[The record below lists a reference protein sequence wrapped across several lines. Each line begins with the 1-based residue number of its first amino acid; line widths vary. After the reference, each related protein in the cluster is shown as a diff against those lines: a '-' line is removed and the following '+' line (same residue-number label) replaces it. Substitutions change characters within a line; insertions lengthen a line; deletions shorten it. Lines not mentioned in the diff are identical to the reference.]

1 MKLLIEVMY
10 VESVI
15 PYSFDDEKGK
25 KIKGISH
32 TVVIYLAGQRH
43 PLQTKFS
50 TQDGQILQEG
60 KYTGCVINLGTRA
73 DKLVAKIDITGA
85 KLVPETL
92 PGAAQK

>member
-1 MKLLIEVMY
+1 MKLAIEAMY
-10 VESVI
+10 VEAVT
-15 PYSFDDEKGK
+15 PYSFDDDRGK

-32 TVVIYLAGQRH
+32 VVVIYLQGQLH

-92 PGAAQK
+92 PVVAQK

>member
-1 MKLLIEVMY
+1 MKLPIEAMY
-10 VESVI
+10 VEAVI

-32 TVVIYLAGQRH
+32 TVVVYLSGQLH

-50 TQDGQILQEG
+50 TQDGQILEEG
-60 KYTGCVINLGTRA
+60 KYTGCYINLGTRA
-73 DKLVAKIDITGA
+73 DKLVAKIDISKA
-85 KLVPETL
+85 KKVPETL